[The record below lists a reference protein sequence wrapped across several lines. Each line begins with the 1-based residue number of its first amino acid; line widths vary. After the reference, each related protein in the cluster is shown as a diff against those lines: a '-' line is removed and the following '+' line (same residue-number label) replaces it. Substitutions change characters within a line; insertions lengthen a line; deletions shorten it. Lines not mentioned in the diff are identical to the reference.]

1 MSLDKFQMSSELVYE
16 LYKNSLVALD
26 SAQRKPESL
35 NSEKPA
41 FLGNH
46 TKNLLILVR
55 CANAL
60 HLDEQSLQL
69 LIGILSACKLTM
81 DDVAVFNI
89 HQHEVVNDEYLIQ
102 HFQPQKIICFG
113 IEAKAD
119 LSIPKNIFE
128 PTERNNIQWISSPPL
143 EQINGDVQMK
153 KSLWNGLKI
162 FFGL

>member
-1 MSLDKFQMSSELVYE
+1 
-16 LYKNSLVALD
+16 
-26 SAQRKPESL
+26 
-35 NSEKPA
+35 
-41 FLGNH
+41 
-46 TKNLLILVR
+46 
-55 CANAL
+55 
-60 HLDEQSLQL
+60 
-69 LIGILSACKLTM
+69 M

-89 HQHEVVNDEYLIQ
+89 HQHEVVNDEYLIH

-128 PTERNNIQWISSPPL
+128 PIERNNIQWISSPSL